1 MRKQK
6 NFLIS
11 MSGLIFIL
19 GALIIQ
25 SCCKPPLPPPPPPVE
40 EEKDPTLEVFFP
52 EEEIPYGE
60 KYVVLSWTA
69 TNAKHI
75 YINGTRQPSI
85 TSGTYTILQRL
96 FADTTFSFKAV
107 NVKKET
113 EKEIILNV
121 GDWTSSTFGLVSYYP
136 WRYKEMSISDMNDK
150 VLESWIP
157 EEEIRSW
164 VFYYHKNGVITFS
177 PNLSTSTEL
186 WSIEND
192 STLIKNGTERRLIV
206 DEEEMTISYQTR
218 WNGQDVWAN
227 MIFEHASDTPTDP

>member
-6 NFLIS
+6 NFLIL
-11 MSGLIFIL
+11 MLGLALIL

-60 KYVVLSWTA
+60 KYVVLSWT
-69 TNAKHI
+69 TVNAKSVYLNDI
-75 YINGTRQPSI
+75 KR
-85 TSGTYTILQRL
+85 SGDSHTILDRL
-96 FADTTFSFKAV
+96 FQDTTFIFKAV
-107 NVKKET
+107 NVKKQV
-113 EKEIILNV
+113 EKEITLDI
-121 GDWTSSTFGLVSYYP
+121 GDWTTSVFGKISRYP

-164 VFYYHKNGVITFS
+164 VFYYHKNGVTTFS
-177 PNLSTSTEL
+177 DSPGVTEL
-186 WSIEND
+186 WYLKND
-192 STLIKNGTERRLIV
+192 NIIVKNGYEFKLKV
-206 DEEEMTISYQTR
+206 DTKEMTISYETTWSGER
-218 WNGQDVWAN
+218 AWFN
-227 MIFEHASDTPTDP
+227 MIFEHASTIPTDP